1 MDVKGM
7 GVANAGVLLELWCF
21 ESFLCCHKQNREKNP
36 TQYVGNRAKIDLLH
50 CVLFWIITV
59 FKLVRGR
66 GPISK
71 VFVHNSKI

>member
-1 MDVKGM
+1 M